1 MFLVKIMI
9 PPVVIAIVIV
19 FLKAGGPSTI
29 SADDPD
35 LIRTRIGGLYFY
47 HGEPFTGVII
57 DSNEGLVR
65 MKLPVD
71 SGNKFGEMIR
81 YYPDGAVHRKIRYIQ
96 GDKHG
101 QEIEYW
107 PNGQVKKQVEYR
119 FGKLDGP
126 FHTWDAEGRLTS
138 VMNYQDGKEVGSQ
151 KTLNAQGQLESNY
164 VVAEGRRFGAFKPR
178 DCHGTDA
185 AVQVKPPKQ
194 ALTSEYLQLADVFK
208 ILKLDSSALEPQ
220 HGKLPYYLE
229 SSLTPLWLSH
239 QAQERLHQSSLGL
252 MPELARESQQIQQ
265 LDHAKPVIS
274 HFFFTACLGLCPKL
288 FKNLSPLDSILIE
301 AKGSV
306 ELWSYTTTP
315 QIDSLARLKSYQA
328 RVGFKSS
335 YWHLIRTEEAQLRSL
350 ASQYYFIPLKD
361 GQIHSEMV
369 YLSDRNGY
377 LRGIYNGT
385 MRPEVKKLQMD
396 LKSLI

>member
-9 PPVVIAIVIV
+9 LPLVITVAIVII
-19 FLKAGGPSTI
+19 KAVGPLTI

-47 HGEPFTGVII
+47 QGEPFTGVII

-71 SGNKFGEMIR
+71 NGNKFGEMIR

-107 PNGQVKKQVEYR
+107 PNGQVKKQLVYR

-126 FHTWDAEGRLTS
+126 FHTWDAEGQLTS

-164 VVAEGRRFGAFKPR
+164 VVAEGRRFGTFKPR
-178 DCHGTDA
+178 DCHGKDA
-185 AVQVKPPKQ
+185 AVQVKPPKL
-194 ALTSEYLQLADVFK
+194 ALTAEYLHLADVFK
-208 ILKLDSSALEPQ
+208 ILKLDSSALEAHPGQ
-220 HGKLPYYLE
+220 LPYYLE
-229 SSLTPLWLSH
+229 SSMTPLWLSH
-239 QAQERLHQSSLGL
+239 QAIERLHQSSLGQ
-252 MPELARESQQIQQ
+252 MPQLARESQQAEQVAQ
-265 LDHAKPVIS
+265 AKPVIS
-274 HFFFTACLGLCPKL
+274 HFFFTACLGLCPQL

-315 QIDSLARLKSYQA
+315 QIDSLPRLKSYQA

-335 YWHLIRTEEAQLRSL
+335 YWHLNRTEEDQLRDL
-350 ASQYYFIPLKD
+350 ASQYYFIPLLG
-361 GQIHSEMV
+361 GQIHSEMI
-369 YLSDRNGY
+369 YLSDRKGY

-385 MRPEVKKLQMD
+385 MKSEVKKLKLD
-396 LKSLI
+396 LKSLK